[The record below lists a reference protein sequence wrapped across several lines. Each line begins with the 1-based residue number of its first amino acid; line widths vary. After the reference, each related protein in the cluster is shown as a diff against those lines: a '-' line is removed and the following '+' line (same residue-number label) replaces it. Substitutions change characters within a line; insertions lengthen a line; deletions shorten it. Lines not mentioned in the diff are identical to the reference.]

1 MNKFFTSALILAAAA
16 FQASADTEVFVVSLN
31 DGTTQE
37 FRVDQI
43 KEMTFGTRTESTIA
57 GYYYG
62 TNSVVVGGQFTYN
75 VEVGNTITENADGT
89 INVAIPEYKIPATVM
104 GDLTLGA
111 VEIKNIAFDKDK
123 NAYYRMY
130 SGDGLTQHFKAEK
143 DGNVTMDK
151 DYNFTEG
158 SYIQIA
164 LNENKSVTV
173 VNSFKLGAMP
183 FPIVATLLGEKTEAP
198 KAE

>member
-43 KEMTFGTRTESTIA
+43 KEMTFETRTESTIA

-62 TNSVVVGGQFTYN
+62 INSVVVGGQFTYN

-183 FPIVATLLGEKTEAP
+183 FPIVATLLGEKTGAP

>member
-1 MNKFFTSALILAAAA
+1 MNKFFASALILAAAA

-43 KEMTFGTRTESTIA
+43 KEMTFKVKAEDSVA

-62 TNSVVVGGQFTYN
+62 TNTVVVGGQFTYN
-75 VEVGNTITENADGT
+75 VALGNTITENADGT
-89 INVAIPEYKIPATVM
+89 INLAIPEYQIPATVM

-111 VEIKNIAFDKDK
+111 VEIKNIAFDKDQ

-158 SYIQIA
+158 SYVKITV
-164 LNENKSVTV
+164 NENKSITV
-173 VNSFKLGAMP
+173 ENSFKLGAMP